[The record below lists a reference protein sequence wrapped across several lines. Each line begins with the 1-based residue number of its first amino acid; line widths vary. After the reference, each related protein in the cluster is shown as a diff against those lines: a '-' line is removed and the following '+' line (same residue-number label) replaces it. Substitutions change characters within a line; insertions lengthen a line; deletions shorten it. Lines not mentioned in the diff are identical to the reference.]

1 LLVSTST
8 KKVSRLGDF
17 CMHID
22 ALFSQFKREKTFLG
36 NVSPRTIKAFTDCE
50 RAYKRTVGDEIPNK
64 LNIKE
69 FVIKLQESGIAV
81 TTVNFY
87 IRSLNSFLSWLHE
100 NEMIPEHLRVK
111 RLKEPERA
119 LKTFTDEQLRIGR
132 VAR

>member
-1 LLVSTST
+1 
-8 KKVSRLGDF
+8 
-17 CMHID
+17 MHID

-132 VAR
+132 VARAT